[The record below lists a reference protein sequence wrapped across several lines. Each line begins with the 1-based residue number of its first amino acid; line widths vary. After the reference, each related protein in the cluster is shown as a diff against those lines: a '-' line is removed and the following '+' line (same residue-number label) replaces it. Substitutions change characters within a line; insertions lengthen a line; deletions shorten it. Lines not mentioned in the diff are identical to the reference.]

1 MRAKKLTAGC
11 AGLLFVLALYTQA
24 AEKITWKPLVN
35 AILRID
41 DSPPKLWNLYHTGKR
56 VDPLLLQL
64 GARYLVIYVRNQAIY
79 ELAPSVMEHKGGELV
94 WRESDKP
101 DKPLATSDW
110 STRDVGSAWRVQVK
124 LSVEGRRLDI
134 EIPQMPDLRGL
145 Y

>member
-1 MRAKKLTAGC
+1 MRGRKLTAGI
-11 AGLLFVLALYTQA
+11 AGLLLVVALRAHA
-24 AEKITWKPLVN
+24 ADKITWKPLSN
-35 AILRID
+35 AVLRID
-41 DSPPKLWNLYHTGKR
+41 DSPPKLWNLYHTGKK

-64 GARYLVIYVRNQAIY
+64 GARYLVIYVRSETIY
-79 ELAPSVMEHKGGELV
+79 ELAPAVLDHKGAELF

-110 STRDVGSAWRVQVK
+110 STRDVGSAWRVQMK
-124 LSVEGRRLDI
+124 LSVEGRRVDI